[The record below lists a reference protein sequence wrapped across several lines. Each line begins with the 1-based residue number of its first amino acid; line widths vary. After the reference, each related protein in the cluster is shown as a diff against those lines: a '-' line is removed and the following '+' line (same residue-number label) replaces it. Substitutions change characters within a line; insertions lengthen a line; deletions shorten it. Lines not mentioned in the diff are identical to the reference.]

1 MSQFED
7 QIRFPCRN
15 CNEGFQKSFVNI
27 GSYWRIP
34 RPQPPL
40 VHPRASLLFFSS
52 RIWIYQAGT
61 TYFGQHVITYRYLLS
76 KVPNRCSSHAKET
89 KYLPSIYV
97 RSGRPWLWSHVRFEI
112 QHGTGK
118 ATSPVTVRSLVFS
131 LANDESSE
139 IPGLMD
145 LKRRVIALDSSVPR
159 FSIARSCEDLG
170 NAEEQLMGVE
180 SEENK
185 GNLEQRRSGGVKL
198 LSAAISYD
206 AYRYFSIRWGWVGL
220 QYDHYC
226 DIFLFTI

>member
-7 QIRFPCRN
+7 QIRFPYRN
-15 CNEGFQKSFVNI
+15 CKEGFQKSFENI

-97 RSGRPWLWSHVRFEI
+97 RSGRPWLWSHLPFWDPAR
-112 QHGTGK
+112 HRK
-118 ATSPVTVRSLVFS
+118 S
-131 LANDESSE
+131 DESSHGAITRLFTGKWWVQWDIWPLGFE
-139 IPGLMD
+139 ETSDRTGL
-145 LKRRVIALDSSVPR
+145 IGTALFHCKKLR
-159 FSIARSCEDLG
+159 EDLG
-170 NAEEQLMGVE
+170 NSWWEWKAKKTKEIWN
-180 SEENK
+180 SEDQAGLNFFQ
-185 GNLEQRRSGGVKL
+185 QRSPMTLTGTLASGEG
-198 LSAAISYD
+198 
-206 AYRYFSIRWGWVGL
+206 G
-220 QYDHYC
+220 
-226 DIFLFTI
+226 

>member
-7 QIRFPCRN
+7 QIRFPYRN
-15 CNEGFQKSFVNI
+15 CKEGFQKSFENI

-76 KVPNRCSSHAKET
+76 KVVHLMPRK
-89 KYLPSIYV
+89 PSTSQVYMYV
-97 RSGRPWLWSHVRFEI
+97 LEDRDSGLTFRFEI

-118 ATSPVTVRSLVFS
+118 ATSPVAVRSLVFS

-139 IPGLMD
+139 ISGLLD

-159 FSIARSCEDLG
+159 FSIARSC
-170 NAEEQLMGVE
+170 A
-180 SEENK
+180 K
-185 GNLEQRRSGGVKL
+185 
-198 LSAAISYD
+198 I
-206 AYRYFSIRWGWVGL
+206 
-220 QYDHYC
+220 
-226 DIFLFTI
+226 